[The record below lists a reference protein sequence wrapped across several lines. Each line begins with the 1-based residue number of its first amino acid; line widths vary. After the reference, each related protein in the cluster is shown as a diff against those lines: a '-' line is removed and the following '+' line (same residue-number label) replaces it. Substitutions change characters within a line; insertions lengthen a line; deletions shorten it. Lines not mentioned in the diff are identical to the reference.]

1 MFNFARKFIVPGEPV
16 AKGRPKL
23 SRYGTYTPKK
33 TKEYEEHI
41 KQEWRK
47 NGYKEPLT
55 GAVMV
60 DIVFHRSIQKSGSK
74 AVKTAKLTGKVK
86 PTVKPDL
93 DNYIKAVLDGLN
105 GLAWVDDSQ
114 IVNISATKEYSL
126 EPETVVL
133 IWGEVEE

>member
-1 MFNFARKFIVPGEPV
+1 MFKFIIPGEPV

-47 NGYKEPLT
+47 NGYREPLT

-60 DIVFHRSIQKSGSK
+60 DITFYRNIQKSGSK

-86 PTVKPDL
+86 PTIKPDL

-114 IVNISATKEYSL
+114 IINISATKEYSMK
-126 EPETVVL
+126 PETVVL

>member
-1 MFNFARKFIVPGEPV
+1 MFEFIIPGEPV

-47 NGYKEPLT
+47 NGYKEPLK
-55 GAVMV
+55 GAVAV
-60 DIVFHRSIQKSGSK
+60 SIQFCRGIQKSGSK

-86 PTVKPDL
+86 PTIKPDL

-114 IVNISATKEYSL
+114 IVEITASKEYS
-126 EPETVVL
+126 EKPRT
-133 IWGEVEE
+133 EVMILRI

>member
-1 MFNFARKFIVPGEPV
+1 MFEFVIPGEPV

-33 TKEYEEHI
+33 TKEYEKHI

-60 DIVFHRSIQKSGSK
+60 DITFYRSIQKSSSK
-74 AVKTAKLTGKVK
+74 AAKTAKLTGKVK

-114 IVNISATKEYSL
+114 IINISAIKEYSL

-133 IWGEVEE
+133 IWGAE

>member
-1 MFNFARKFIVPGEPV
+1 MFEFARNFVIPGEPV

-41 KQEWRK
+41 RREWQS
-47 NGYKEPLT
+47 NGFKEPLT
-55 GAVMV
+55 GAIKV
-60 DIVFHRSIQKSGSK
+60 DIVFYRGIQKSGSK
-74 AVKTAKLTGKVK
+74 AVKTAKLTGRIK
-86 PTVKPDL
+86 PTIKPDL

-114 IVNISATKEYSL
+114 IVEIAATKEYSL

-133 IWGEVEE
+133 IWEEAEE

>member
-1 MFNFARKFIVPGEPV
+1 MFEFARNFIIPGEPV

-60 DIVFHRSIQKSGSK
+60 DITFYRSIQKSSSK
-74 AVKTAKLTGKVK
+74 AAKTAKLTGKVK

-133 IWGEVEE
+133 IWGEE

>member
-1 MFNFARKFIVPGEPV
+1 MFEFARNFIIQGEPV

-60 DIVFHRSIQKSGSK
+60 DITFYRSIQKSSSK
-74 AVKTAKLTGKVK
+74 AAKTAKLTGKVK

-126 EPETVVL
+126 EPKTVVL
-133 IWGEVEE
+133 IWIWGEE

>member
-1 MFNFARKFIVPGEPV
+1 MFEFIIPGEPV

-47 NGYKEPLT
+47 NGYREPLT

-60 DIVFHRSIQKSGSK
+60 DITFYRNIQKSGSK

-86 PTVKPDL
+86 PTIKPDL

-114 IVNISATKEYSL
+114 IINISATKEYSMK
-126 EPETVVL
+126 PETVVL
-133 IWGEVEE
+133 IWGEE

>member
-1 MFNFARKFIVPGEPV
+1 MFEFIIPGEPV

-47 NGYKEPLT
+47 NGYREPLT

-74 AVKTAKLTGKVK
+74 AVKMARLTGKVK
-86 PTVKPDL
+86 PTIKPDL

-114 IVNISATKEYSL
+114 IINISATKEYSMK
-126 EPETVVL
+126 PETVVL

>member
-1 MFNFARKFIVPGEPV
+1 MFNFARKFIVLGEPV

>member
-1 MFNFARKFIVPGEPV
+1 MFKFVIEGEPV

-47 NGYKEPLT
+47 NGYEEPLT

-60 DIVFHRSIQKSGSK
+60 EIVFYRGIQKSGSK
-74 AVKTAKLTGKVK
+74 TVKTAKLTGKVK
-86 PTVKPDL
+86 PTIKPDL

-133 IWGEVEE
+133 IWGE

>member
-1 MFNFARKFIVPGEPV
+1 MFNFARKFIIPGEPV

-41 KQEWRK
+41 KQEWCK

-60 DIVFHRSIQKSGSK
+60 DITFYRSIQKSSSK
-74 AVKTAKLTGKVK
+74 AAKTAKLTGKVK

-105 GLAWVDDSQ
+105 GLAWIDDSQ

-133 IWGEVEE
+133 IWGEE

>member
-1 MFNFARKFIVPGEPV
+1 MFEFVIPGEPV

-33 TKEYEEHI
+33 TKEYEKHI

-60 DIVFHRSIQKSGSK
+60 DITFYRSIQKSSSK
-74 AVKTAKLTGKVK
+74 AAKTAKLTGKVK

-114 IVNISATKEYSL
+114 IINISAIKEYSL

-133 IWGEVEE
+133 IWGEE

>member
-1 MFNFARKFIVPGEPV
+1 MFKFIIPGEPV

-47 NGYKEPLT
+47 SGYKEPLT

-86 PTVKPDL
+86 PTIKPDL

-114 IVNISATKEYSL
+114 IINISATKEYSL

>member
-1 MFNFARKFIVPGEPV
+1 MFKFIIPGEPV

-86 PTVKPDL
+86 PTIKPDL

-126 EPETVVL
+126 EPKTVVL

>member
-1 MFNFARKFIVPGEPV
+1 MFKFARNFIIPGEPV

-86 PTVKPDL
+86 PTIKPDL

-114 IVNISATKEYSL
+114 IVNISATKEYSMK
-126 EPETVVL
+126 PETVVL
-133 IWGEVEE
+133 IWGEE

>member
-1 MFNFARKFIVPGEPV
+1 MFKFARNFIIPGEPV

-60 DIVFHRSIQKSGSK
+60 DITFYRSIQKSSSK
-74 AVKTAKLTGKVK
+74 AAKTAKLTGKVK

-126 EPETVVL
+126 EPKTVVL
-133 IWGEVEE
+133 IWGEE

>member
-1 MFNFARKFIVPGEPV
+1 MFKFARKFIIPGEPV

-33 TKEYEEHI
+33 TKEYEKHI
-41 KQEWRK
+41 REEWKK
-47 NGYKEPLT
+47 NGYKEPLR
-55 GAVMV
+55 GAIKV
-60 DIVFHRSIQKSGSK
+60 DIIFHKGVPKSDSK
-74 AVKTAKLTGKVK
+74 AVRMKKILGQIK

-114 IVNISATKEYSL
+114 IVEITASKEYS
-126 EPETVVL
+126 EKPRT
-133 IWGEVEE
+133 EVMILRI

>member
-1 MFNFARKFIVPGEPV
+1 MFKFARKFIIPGEPV

-47 NGYKEPLT
+47 NGYKEPLK
-55 GAVMV
+55 GAVAV
-60 DIVFHRSIQKSGSK
+60 SIRFCRGIQKSGSK

-114 IVNISATKEYSL
+114 IVNISATKEYSMK
-126 EPETVVL
+126 PETVVL

>member
-1 MFNFARKFIVPGEPV
+1 MFKFARKFIIPGEPV

-47 NGYKEPLT
+47 NGYKEPLK
-55 GAVMV
+55 GAVAV
-60 DIVFHRSIQKSGSK
+60 SIRFCRGIQKSGSK
-74 AVKTAKLTGKVK
+74 AVRMKKILGQIK

-114 IVNISATKEYSL
+114 IVEITASKEYS
-126 EPETVVL
+126 EKPRT
-133 IWGEVEE
+133 EVMILRI

>member
-1 MFNFARKFIVPGEPV
+1 MFEFIIPGEPV

-47 NGYKEPLT
+47 NGYREPLT

-60 DIVFHRSIQKSGSK
+60 DITFYRNIQKSGSK

-86 PTVKPDL
+86 PTIKPDL

-114 IVNISATKEYSL
+114 IINISATKEYSMK
-126 EPETVVL
+126 PETVVL
-133 IWGEVEE
+133 IWVEE

>member
-1 MFNFARKFIVPGEPV
+1 MFKFARNFIIPGEPV

-60 DIVFHRSIQKSGSK
+60 DITFYRSIQKSSSK
-74 AVKTAKLTGKVK
+74 AAKTAKLTGKVK

-133 IWGEVEE
+133 IWGEE

>member
-1 MFNFARKFIVPGEPV
+1 MFKFVIQGEPV

-23 SRYGTYTPKK
+23 GRYGTYTPKK

-60 DIVFHRSIQKSGSK
+60 DITFYRSIQKSSSK
-74 AVKTAKLTGKVK
+74 AAKTAKLTGKVK

-126 EPETVVL
+126 EPKTVVL
-133 IWGEVEE
+133 IWEE

>member
-1 MFNFARKFIVPGEPV
+1 MFKFARNFIIPGEPV

-41 KQEWRK
+41 KQEWHK

-60 DIVFHRSIQKSGSK
+60 DITFYRSIQKSSSK
-74 AVKTAKLTGKVK
+74 AAKMAKLTGKVK

-114 IVNISATKEYSL
+114 IINISATKEYSL
-126 EPETVVL
+126 EPKTVVL
-133 IWGEVEE
+133 IWGEV

>member
-1 MFNFARKFIVPGEPV
+1 MFEFIIPGEPV

-60 DIVFHRSIQKSGSK
+60 DITFYRSIQKSSSK
-74 AVKTAKLTGKVK
+74 AAKTAKLTGKVK

-114 IVNISATKEYSL
+114 IINISATKEYSL

-133 IWGEVEE
+133 IWGEVKE